1 MAHYLGTVA
10 GGLELLAAD
19 EILSASM
26 LWSAPAA
33 VVDSLQGYLLF
44 DTAALPQDVTA
55 LRSLDNVYHFL
66 LRKSTLPLTKDAAA
80 QYLPALASEVDWQA
94 AEAVFWQWQGAA
106 GHGRYD
112 SPPQTLAFR
121 VTCTRTC
128 RELPRHGYTSEDA
141 AVWTAERSLAS
152 PLAALIGAGIHMQLG
167 WRVDMRQFDVE
178 IIAWICDSEIILAM
192 CLLYGGQQLLGG
204 GLDEARPA
212 ADLEDDP
219 SACCRTGGM
228 DSAEPGDRQANN
240 KTRLQARAR
249 SAGRQLYSQRTY
261 RKALSPTALRPSVAY
276 GLLQMAD
283 IKPGHVMLDPMCGCG
298 TISLEAA
305 GIMGSSIC
313 TLGADLKD
321 AAVAAAR
328 VNVMACFPDCTNL
341 DVAAGQTGSWCDVL
355 QWDATHMP
363 LRSDSIDR
371 VICDMPF
378 GNRSGTFKSRERLG
392 PKVVQEVI
400 RTLKLTTGEDGT
412 LGVAVL
418 MCQGKTMRHEIEI
431 VQRRYLQLQK
441 LLPLEMEGLRVDVYI
456 LHRTP
461 ERWTHP

>member
-26 LWSAPAA
+26 SWSAPAA

-44 DTAALPQDVTA
+44 DTGALPQDVSA

-66 LRKSTLPLTKDAAA
+66 LRKNNLPLTKDAAA
-80 QYLPALASEVDWQA
+80 LYLPALASEVLRLIKPSTFFRWTGKQPRRSSGYGKELLAMADA
-94 AEAVFWQWQGAA
+94 TACA
-106 GHGRYD
+106 
-112 SPPQTLAFR
+112 PQTLAFR

-141 AVWTAERSLAS
+141 
-152 PLAALIGAGIHMQLG
+152 AALIGAGIHMQLG

-178 IIAWICDSEIILAM
+178 IIAWICDSELILAM
-192 CLLYGGQQLLGG
+192 CLLYGGQQLQG
-204 GLDEARPA
+204 GLDVAHTA
-212 ADLEDDP
+212 AELEDAP
-219 SACCRTGGM
+219 SACCRPGGM
-228 DSAEPGDRQANN
+228 GSAEPGNRQANN

-249 SAGRQLYSQRTY
+249 SAGRQLYSQREY
-261 RKALSPTALRPSVAY
+261 RKALGPTALRPSVAY
-276 GLLQMAD
+276 GLLRMAD
-283 IKPGHVMLDPMCGCG
+283 IKPGHIVLDPMCGCG

-313 TLGADLKD
+313 SLGADLKD

-328 VNVMACFPDCTNL
+328 TGLSSDA
-341 DVAAGQTGSWCDVL
+341 AAGKTGSWCEVL

-363 LRSDSIDR
+363 LCSDSIDR
-371 VICDMPF
+371 VVCDMPF
-378 GNRSGTFKSRERLG
+378 GNRSGTFKSRELLG

-400 RTLKLTTGEDGT
+400 RILRLTT
-412 LGVAVL
+412 GVAVL
-418 MCQGKTMRHEIEI
+418 MCQGKTMRHEIEV

-441 LLPLEMEGLRVDVYI
+441 LLPLEMEGLRVDVYV

-461 ERWTHP
+461 ERWTHSLSTVQPIFA

>member
-26 LWSAPAA
+26 SWSAPAA

-66 LRKSTLPLTKDAAA
+66 LRKNNLPLTKDAAA
-80 QYLPALASEVDWQA
+80 LYLPALASEVDWQA
-94 AEAVFWQWQGAA
+94 AEAVFWPWQGAA
-106 GHGRYD
+106 GHGRCD
-112 SPPQTLAFR
+112 RPPQTLAFR

-128 RELPRHGYTSEDA
+128 RELPRHGYSSENA
-141 AVWTAERSLAS
+141 
-152 PLAALIGAGIHMQLG
+152 AALIGAGIHMQLG
-167 WRVDMRQFDVE
+167 WRVDMRHFDVE
-178 IIAWICDSEIILAM
+178 IIAWICDSELILAM
-192 CLLYGGQQLLGG
+192 CLLYGGQQLQG
-204 GLDEARPA
+204 GLDVAHTTAE
-212 ADLEDDP
+212 LEDAP
-219 SACCRTGGM
+219 SACCRPGGM
-228 DSAEPGDRQANN
+228 GSALPGNRQANN

-261 RKALSPTALRPSVAY
+261 RKALGPTALRPSVAY

-283 IKPGHVMLDPMCGCG
+283 IKPGHVVLDPMCGCG

-328 VNVMACFPDCTNL
+328 VNGMACFPDCTNL
-341 DVAAGQTGSWCDVL
+341 DAAAGQTGSWCDVL

-363 LRSDSIDR
+363 FRSDFIDR
-371 VICDMPF
+371 VVCDMPF

-392 PKVVQEVI
+392 PKVVQEVG
-400 RTLKLTTGEDGT
+400 RHRLTSGEDGT

-418 MCQGKTMRHEIEI
+418 MCQGKTMRHEIEV
-431 VQRRYLQLQK
+431 VQRRYLQIQK
-441 LLPLEMEGLRVDVYI
+441 LLPLEMEGLWVDVYI